1 MIASKNKSQLVLV
14 DMQEKLASVMPK
26 EVINKI
32 IRRCELLF
40 TVAQKLEIPSII
52 TEQYPQGL
60 GPTLPS
66 IKTFVNEASYIEKK
80 AFACTDDAIFNR
92 YLIRTKPQ
100 VFLIGMEAH
109 ICILQTAL
117 GLIKAGKEVFV
128 IEDAVVSRNILNKQN
143 ALGRLKSAGCIIT
156 NVESVVFEWLGSS
169 ENPIFKEISPLIKN
183 ID

>member
-1 MIASKNKSQLVLV
+1 MIAAKNKSQLVLV
-14 DMQEKLASVMPK
+14 DMQVKLASVMPK

-32 IRRCELLF
+32 IKRCELLF

-60 GPTLPS
+60 GTTLPS
-66 IKTFVNEASYIEKK
+66 IK
-80 AFACTDDAIFNR
+80 ACTDDAIFNR

-100 VFLIGMEAH
+100 VFLIGMETH

-117 GLIKAGKEVFV
+117 GLLKAGKEVFV

-169 ENPIFKEISPLIKN
+169 ENPIFKEIAPLIKN

>member
-32 IRRCELLF
+32 IKRCELLF
-40 TVAQKLEIPSII
+40 AVAQKLEIPSII

-66 IKTFVNEASYIEKK
+66 IKAFVNEASYIEKK
-80 AFACTDDAIFNR
+80 VFACTDDAIFNR

-100 VFLIGMEAH
+100 VFLIGM
-109 ICILQTAL
+109 T
-117 GLIKAGKEVFV
+117 
-128 IEDAVVSRNILNKQN
+128 
-143 ALGRLKSAGCIIT
+143 
-156 NVESVVFEWLGSS
+156 
-169 ENPIFKEISPLIKN
+169 
-183 ID
+183 